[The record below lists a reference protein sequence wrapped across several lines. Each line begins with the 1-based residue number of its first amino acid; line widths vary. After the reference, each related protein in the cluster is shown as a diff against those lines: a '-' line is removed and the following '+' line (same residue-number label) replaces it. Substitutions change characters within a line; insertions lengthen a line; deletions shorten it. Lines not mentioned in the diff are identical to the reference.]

1 MLSNS
6 KSDLYTFHTSAKNQN
21 GTNLKQRE
29 TRIHIHI
36 YIYIKYTLNNFK
48 KG

>member
-6 KSDLYTFHTSAKNQN
+6 KSDLYTFHTSAQNQN

-29 TRIHIHI
+29 TQIHIH
-36 YIYIKYTLNNFK
+36 IYIKYTLNNFK